1 MTPPICSALRFV
13 AVLTLAAP
21 CAAQPRPDPLDAQEP
36 VPALRYN
43 SALQG
48 YRAFTDDKPVPW
60 KDANDTAAR
69 IGGWRAYAREAR
81 APAAAAAAAPAAPAA
96 SAAQP
101 GIEKK

>member
-1 MTPPICSALRFV
+1 MTPPIHSALRFV

-21 CAAQPRPDPLDAQEP
+21 CVAQPRPDPLDAVAP
-36 VPALRYN
+36 VPELRY
-43 SALQG
+43 SSSLQG
-48 YRAFTDDKPVPW
+48 FRAFTDDKPLPW

-81 APAAAAAAAPAAPAA
+81 APAPPAAAA